1 MQCLFATFTVSDRLL
16 HALSWTLLHSLWQGA
31 IVALCAGILF
41 FGTAYLSARIRY
53 HLLLGLMVLFVGMV
67 GLTFGAEWDE
77 YEKRSNETPELLA
90 EFQYEGT
97 TVTSIF
103 AEPETIHLDKKQP
116 WVQLFERYKGL
127 LLFAWGLILLFKSL
141 KMSLDLA
148 YIYRIR
154 KVQTRPMDASWNAR
168 LQALSKRLG
177 ITQKVGLLESGI
189 IPGPASLGVF
199 KPLIL
204 LPIGMINHLT
214 VAQVEA
220 ILLHELAHIRRSD
233 YLVNVLQR
241 LLENVF
247 FFNPALLWLSHRIR
261 EERENCCDDLALQV
275 LQDKQLYAQTL
286 LRFQEYQWRE
296 PQYVQAFGGN
306 KMPLLTRI
314 KRILNRQDYRAL
326 QVYEKVALIFSLLVV
341 GVFLMWAKPLQP
353 SETYMNEQQKEQSS
367 IPSATDVPAQGAA
380 FSALP
385 RKGNL
390 DVAQTNL
397 NSTTQQL
404 QSETTAQPNSLH
416 SALPLKDS
424 IPTVTTELAQ
434 LHADLALAKRQY
446 EQEQAKYDSI
456 KAYVDQ
462 TVKQLKFKAFQRAQ
476 EEAFQRTQEERVK
489 SRDLVREMLLEDL
502 IADGIIKDK
511 EQLRSYLLDKNTF
524 KVNGHK
530 QTTALMQIYQQKYLR
545 NKTTGNVTGLILRK
559 RTTSFQREDTSNH

>member
-1 MQCLFATFTVSDRLL
+1 MHWLFATFTVSDRLF

-31 IVALCAGILF
+31 IIAFFAGILF
-41 FGTAYLSARIRY
+41 FGTAHLSARIRY
-53 HLLLGLMVLFVGMV
+53 NLLLGLMVLFVGLV
-67 GLTFGAEWDE
+67 SLTFGAEWGE
-77 YEKRSNETPELLA
+77 HEKKSMESPELLS
-90 EFQYEGT
+90 EFRHEG
-97 TVTSIF
+97 SIVLRVF
-103 AEPETIHLDKKQP
+103 AEPATIYLDKKHS
-116 WVQLFERYKGL
+116 WAQLFEHYKGL
-127 LLFAWGLILLFKSL
+127 LLFAWGLVLLFKSI
-141 KMSLDLA
+141 KMSLDIA

-154 KVQTRPMDASWNAR
+154 IVRTRPMEADWNTR
-168 LQALSKRLG
+168 LLALSKRLG

-204 LPIGMINHLT
+204 LPIGLINHLT

-233 YLVNVLQR
+233 YLVNILQR
-241 LLENVF
+241 VLENVF
-247 FFNPALLWLSHRIR
+247 FFNPGLLWLSHRIR

-275 LQDKQLYAQTL
+275 LKDEQLYAQTL

-296 PQYVQAFGGN
+296 PQYAQAFGGD
-306 KMPLLTRI
+306 KTPLLTRI
-314 KRILNRQDYRAL
+314 KRILNRRDYRAL
-326 QVYEKVALIFSLLVV
+326 QVYEKVTLVFGLLCI
-341 GVFLMWAKPLQP
+341 GVFLMWAKPTPPIEAFVNDLL
-353 SETYMNEQQKEQSS
+353 ETQSS
-367 IPSATDVPAQGAA
+367 SPSLTDEFAKKPAILAPTNQESLYSGQAN
-380 FSALP
+380 SSS
-385 RKGNL
+385 
-390 DVAQTNL
+390 VA
-397 NSTTQQL
+397 QQL
-404 QSETTAQPNSLH
+404 QAETMAHSNALH
-416 SALPLKDS
+416 LALPLNDS
-424 IPTVTTELAQ
+424 TPTATTELAQ
-434 LHADLALAKRQY
+434 LQAELALTKRQY

-476 EEAFQRTQEERVK
+476 EERVK
-489 SRDLVREMLLEDL
+489 SHDLVREMLIKDL

-530 QTTALMQIYQQKYLR
+530 QTTALMQTYQQKYLQ